1 MDDTSSFLLYRK
13 GPSEPIHIQKK
24 YLKKKDANA
33 HEWILKIGTKGQK
46 HMLDIAKCEFPAED

>member
-1 MDDTSSFLLYRK
+1 MTLPLFCCIEKVLQSRSIYR
-13 GPSEPIHIQKK
+13 KK